1 MKTIRLFAILLVTS
15 LVMGCSSYLTS
26 SENVGQT
33 KKNYDKILVLGR
45 SKDNTTRLKFENQ
58 VAQQLEANGIKAIAS
73 YTIDG
78 TKNIN
83 RKFSESE
90 IRDVRKKLVSAGFDG
105 VIITNLINSEEYTD
119 VIPGGSS
126 TTMIPTRYGRFGRY
140 YAYYPVTTWEP
151 DQLKTGIKYVLESS
165 LYNIKADNGDNLQWV
180 GRFELKDPT
189 SLEKTT
195 ANYAKELVGALLA
208 QSIVSD

>member
-1 MKTIRLFAILLVTS
+1 MKITRFVAIVLLTFSSV
-15 LVMGCSSYLTS
+15 GCSSYLTS
-26 SENVGQT
+26 SENVGKT
-33 KKNYDKILVLGR
+33 KKTYEKVLVLGR

-58 VAQQLEANGIKAIAS
+58 VVEQLKANGVNAIAS

-78 TKNIN
+78 TKDLN

-90 IRDVRKKLVSAGFDG
+90 VQDVKKKLVSEGFDG
-105 VIITNLINSEEYTD
+105 AIITNLVNSEEYTD
-119 VIPGGSS
+119 VIPGNSS
-126 TTMIPTRYGRFGRY
+126 TAYIPARYGRFGRY

-165 LYNIKADNGDNLQWV
+165 LYNIKTQDGDNLQWV

-189 SLEKTT
+189 SLEGTSS
-195 ANYAKELVGALLA
+195 NYAKELVGALLK
-208 QSIVSD
+208 QSIATN